1 VSPFFAGDFSNIGS
15 VNFYGRGPAPAGSL
29 GLFAGVSRLC
39 TRGAYMIG
47 RLPSLIALRAFEAV
61 SRHLSFTRAAVELNL
76 TQTAVSHQIRSLE
89 EHLGA
94 KLFIRNRNS
103 IQLTEL
109 AVEYYH
115 AIQGSL
121 AEIAVATDRAKRF
134 DRESTLTIASS
145 QAFAMKVLF
154 PRLDEFR
161 RLHPE
166 ITIQTKAVLSY
177 EGLARHEYDAAIR
190 YGTGNTWS
198 GWQSERL
205 TSEESFPVCS
215 PRLRK
220 THPLR
225 RPDDLRFHNAI
236 RSFSPVLRDE
246 WPSWLALAKVPNLPF
261 KDEIVC
267 DLIFFSLQ
275 AALDGLGVAMGRRSL
290 VARDLEAG
298 RLIEPFKVRLP
309 SNSGFFLLSS
319 PDKAKLKKVSL
330 FREWLAD
337 ALEDSR

>member
-1 VSPFFAGDFSNIGS
+1 MVS
-15 VNFYGRGPAPAGSL
+15 
-29 GLFAGVSRLC
+29 
-39 TRGAYMIG
+39 

-89 EHLGA
+89 EQIGA

-115 AIQGSL
+115 SIQGAL
-121 AEIAVATDRAKRF
+121 AEIAVATEQAKRF

-166 ITIQTKAVLSY
+166 INIQTKAVLSY
-177 EGLARHEYDAAIR
+177 EGLTRHEYDAAIR

-198 GWQSERL
+198 GWMCERL
-205 TSEESFPVCS
+205 TTEESFPVCS
-215 PRLRK
+215 PRLLKVHRLK
-220 THPLR
+220 
-225 RPDDLRFHNAI
+225 RPEDLMFHDAI
-236 RSFSPVLRDE
+236 RSASPVLRDE
-246 WPSWLALAKVPNLPF
+246 WPAWLALAKNPNLHF
-261 KDEIVC
+261 KNEIIC

-275 AALDGLGVAMGRRSL
+275 AALNGLGVAMGRRSL
-290 VARDLEAG
+290 VALDIASG
-298 RLIEPFKVRLP
+298 RLVEPFKVRLAT
-309 SNSGFFLLSS
+309 SSGFFLLSAPEKS
-319 PDKAKLKKVSL
+319 KMAKVAL
-330 FREWLAD
+330 FRNWLVNSLKD
-337 ALEDSR
+337 V